1 MILRYFIDLMPKAP
15 TGDQMQLV
23 YQQKECL
30 IEGEENAS
38 ADWEVLIR
46 AGPWWD
52 GTKPLF
58 ILPDSSRIPKTN
70 DHSPHGVWLS
80 KLTEWYAPECIWI
93 AAILILSTDEH
104 WCGSFVCVQR
114 ADARDEEN
122 WHVWQSPTTDKDQ
135 VLQTPADA
143 WVDHGWW
150 TSEKCAQLQA
160 EAEGLISPDPLIA
173 QQQRLL
179 IARQAATHR
188 ILTRLPES
196 AHEALR
202 NTTSYESWRELFNQ
216 MLDTLPDPGGSYSP
230 ESSDI
235 STGLPSV
242 PSSAGA
248 S

>member
-1 MILRYFIDLMPKAP
+1 MIRCYFIDLMPKTP
-15 TGDQMQLV
+15 TGDQMHLV

-30 IEGEENAS
+30 IEGEENVS

-58 ILPDSSRIPKTN
+58 ILPDSSQLPKTN

-143 WVDHGWW
+143 WFDHGWC
-150 TSEKCAQLQA
+150 TSEMCAQLQA
-160 EAEGLISPDPLIA
+160 EAEGLMVNPAQQLRRLIA
-173 QQQRLL
+173 HQDMVP
-179 IARQAATHR
+179 

-216 MLDTLPDPGGSYSP
+216 MLATGRDPGGSYSP
-230 ESSDI
+230 ASSDI

-242 PSSAGA
+242 PSSEGA

>member
-1 MILRYFIDLMPKAP
+1 MPKAP
-15 TGDQMQLV
+15 TGDQMHLV

-58 ILPDSSRIPKTN
+58 ILPDSSRIPK
-70 DHSPHGVWLS
+70 SKAHGVILS

-93 AAILILSTDEH
+93 AAILIKR
-104 WCGSFVCVQR
+104 CGSFVCVQN
-114 ADARDEEN
+114 ADTGYPDY
-122 WHVWQSPTTDKDQ
+122 WHVWHTPTTDKDK
-135 VLQTPADA
+135 VLQTMANS
-143 WVDHGWW
+143 WVDHGWCPSAMIW
-150 TSEKCAQLQA
+150 PGANSQA
-160 EAEGLISPDPLIA
+160 NAHANPA
-173 QQQRLL
+173 QQQGRLTAL
-179 IARQAATHR
+179 PHQDMNG
-188 ILTRLPES
+188 ILTCLPES

-216 MLDTLPDPGGSYSP
+216 MLATRRDPGGSYSP

>member
-1 MILRYFIDLMPKAP
+1 MH
-15 TGDQMQLV
+15 LV

-114 ADARDEEN
+114 ADARDPDY
-122 WHVWQSPTTDKDQ
+122 WHVWHTPITDKDE
-135 VLQTPADA
+135 VLQTTANA
-143 WVDHGWW
+143 WVDHGWC
-150 TSEKCAQLQA
+150 TSAMIYHGANSQANAQANL
-160 EAEGLISPDPLIA
+160 A
-173 QQQRLL
+173 QQQGRLTAL
-179 IARQAATHR
+179 PHQDMNR
-188 ILTRLPES
+188 ILTCLPES

>member
-15 TGDQMQLV
+15 TGDQMHLV

-52 GTKPLF
+52 GTKPQF
-58 ILPDSSRIPKTN
+58 ILPDSSRIPK
-70 DHSPHGVWLS
+70 SKAHGVILS

-93 AAILILSTDEH
+93 ASILIKR
-104 WCGSFVCVQR
+104 CGSFVCVQN
-114 ADARDEEN
+114 ADTGYPDY
-122 WHVWQSPTTDKDQ
+122 WHVWHTSTTDKDK
-135 VLQTPADA
+135 VLQTMANS
-143 WVDHGWW
+143 WVDHGWCPSAMIW
-150 TSEKCAQLQA
+150 PGANSQANAQA
-160 EAEGLISPDPLIA
+160 NPA
-173 QQQRLL
+173 QQQRRLT
-179 IARQAATHR
+179 AHQDMNR
-188 ILTRLPES
+188 ILTCLPES

-202 NTTSYESWRELFNQ
+202 NTTSYASWRELFNQ
-216 MLDTLPDPGGSYSP
+216 MLDTHHEILFDSEQNSS

-235 STGLPSV
+235 STGLSSV